1 MVKYKFLLSLL
12 LVSGP
17 LLAQVPVITSLDK
30 THGTVYEVVTIKG
43 SGFGTDTT
51 NITVFFGGAV
61 ADSIVCISADQCMLD
76 SELRVMVPP
85 GATTSSVS
93 VTRRDNQLTAYSP
106 EVFYLSFDGKDFD
119 RNLLETPYRYATSG
133 ANLYNL
139 CFCDFN
145 QDGLNDIAT
154 SDTDSEKITIL
165 QNSTPDLDTVAFTS
179 LEIDINAK
187 TRWVR
192 CGDLNGDGLPEL
204 VFSASNNNTDKE
216 RLYVYRNTST
226 VGGAIDFDVVLP
238 VSLSLQG
245 NLAARMVIRDI
256 DGDGRPD
263 ITAAD
268 ISAEGGVSVF
278 LNNSTGVAI
287 GFNPNPSLPFEIFGL
302 STTELSGI
310 AVEDFSG
317 DGLPDIAVSED
328 ESSGVYIITN
338 ASTPGS
344 LNFGGV
350 TQLTATGRIT
360 NLKAGDLDN
369 DGLTDLVVVNDTYV
383 GTLRNTSQGGVV
395 SFASPVRFDQT
406 SLGREGLE
414 LVDLDGNGLLDIA
427 VAAQDRNWVV
437 LLFNKSTIGSL
448 DFNTKQVILANENS
462 LSIRGG
468 DLNGDGKPDLAY
480 TETVTD
486 QIAIQ
491 LNRNCVS
498 PVLEP
503 QNGLGVCDQLPY
515 QLSVTKAIGV
525 DYLWESSADGVTF
538 SPVAEATDSTFTFTT
553 DNELYY
559 RVKVSSDASIHN
571 GYGCAPVASNKVEVV
586 RPEGFVPSKPTIIN
600 RNPVDPVCFGENIML
615 QAEVVNADYFW
626 TGPNGF
632 TSGGVSP
639 IIPNATKE
647 NEGLYVLYVKASEA
661 NGGCVSDTATTY
673 IKVSE
678 PETIAIQTGSLP
690 VFFEGGEVSLIVNN
704 IDGQT
709 YQWQQN
715 NQDITGATELTFTAN
730 QEGEYNVITRN
741 AEGCTRNSNP
751 VEVIYAR
758 PEISSE
764 LCLNQSGTFIITPGR
779 LNGEAIRYRW
789 SFGEGTSPLE
799 GDTVSYQFRATGTR
813 RVVVEILENDGS
825 VRDRHEQSIEVLD
838 IPELVVQAVD
848 NPNLCPNTSV
858 VLEANEGFS
867 AYTWSNGD
875 SKRTISVSE
884 AGTYTVTVTTATG
897 CATSQQIV
905 VEEAG
910 HPEADISAS
919 RDRISLGDTLQ
930 LQASGGTVYRWSSD
944 QSISDTT
951 VANPIVRPLITT
963 TYTCLVINELGCES
977 TAEFTV
983 TVDRSLD
990 VIPEKAFT
998 PNNDGNNDTWYI
1010 EKMDLYPDCR
1020 LTLFNRQG
1028 IKIYEE
1034 EDYSNLQPW
1043 NGTTSGSAVPA
1054 GVYFYLID
1062 CGEEAGRQ
1070 TGSVTIIR

>member
-1 MVKYKFLLSLL
+1 MVKYKFLLLSL

-17 LLAQVPVITSLDK
+17 LLAQVPVITNLDK

-51 NITVFFGGAV
+51 NIDVFFGAV
-61 ADSIVCISADQCMLD
+61 AADSIVCISADQCMLD
-76 SELRVMVPP
+76 SEIKVMVPP

-106 EVFYLSFDGKDFD
+106 EVFYLSYDGNDFD
-119 RNLLETPYRYATSG
+119 KSLLDGPYRYGTSD
-133 ANLYNL
+133 ADLYNL

-145 QDGLNDIAT
+145 KDGLNDIAT
-154 SDTDSEKITIL
+154 SDTDSEKVTIL
-165 QNSTPDLDTVAFTS
+165 QNSTPNIDTVAFTS

-216 RLYVYRNTST
+216 RLYAYRNIST
-226 VGGAIDFDVVLP
+226 VGGAIDFDIALP
-238 VSLSLQG
+238 ISLSLQG

-268 ISAEGGVSVF
+268 ISSEGGVSVF
-278 LNNSTGVAI
+278 LNNSTGTAI
-287 GFNPNPSLPFEIFGL
+287 GFNATPSLPFEVFGL
-302 STTELSGI
+302 SNTELSGI
-310 AVEDFSG
+310 AVDDFSG

-328 ESSGVYIITN
+328 ESSGIYVITN

-344 LNFGGV
+344 LSFGGV

-360 NLKAGDLDN
+360 NLRAGDLDN

-383 GTLRNTSQGGVV
+383 GALRNTSQGGLV

-427 VAAQDRNWVV
+427 VAAQDRNWIV
-437 LLFNKSTIGSL
+437 LLFNKSTTGSL
-448 DFNTKQVILANENS
+448 DFNTKQVVEAGENS
-462 LSIRGG
+462 LSVRAG

-480 TETVTD
+480 TETVSD

-503 QNGLGVCDQLPY
+503 QGGLGVCDQLPY
-515 QLSVTKAIGV
+515 QLSVTKAVGV

-538 SPVAEATDSTFTFTT
+538 SPVAEAADSTFTFTT
-553 DNELYY
+553 GNELYY
-559 RVKVSSDASIHN
+559 RVKVSSDHN
-571 GYGCAPVASNKVEVV
+571 GFSCSPAASNRVEVV
-586 RPEGFVPSKPTIIN
+586 RPDGFVPAKPTIIN
-600 RNPVDPVCFGENIML
+600 KNPADPVCFGENIML

-632 TSGGVSP
+632 TSSVVSP

-647 NEGLYVLYVKASEA
+647 NEGLYVLYVQASEA

-673 IKVSE
+673 IKDSE
-678 PETIAIQTGSLP
+678 PETIAIHTGTLP
-690 VFFEGGEVSLIVNN
+690 VFFEGGEVSLTVNN
-704 IDGQT
+704 VDGQT

-715 NQDITGATELTFTAN
+715 NQDITAATALTFIAN
-730 QEGEYNVITRN
+730 QEGDYSVVTRN
-741 AEGCTRNSNP
+741 AEGCTRNSEP
-751 VEVIYAR
+751 LQVAFARAEMPAEV
-758 PEISSE
+758 
-764 LCLNQSGTFIITPGR
+764 CLNQSGTFTITPGR
-779 LNGEAIRYRW
+779 LNGEDIRFRW
-789 SFGEGTSPLE
+789 SFGEGGNSIE
-799 GDTVSYQFRATGTR
+799 GDTVSYQFQTAGTR
-813 RVVVEILENDGS
+813 TVVVEILEDNGN
-825 VRDRHEQSIEVLD
+825 VRDRYEQPVEVLD
-838 IPELVVQAVD
+838 IPELIVQAVD
-848 NPNLCPNTSV
+848 NPKLCPNTSV
-858 VLEANEGFS
+858 VIEANEGFS
-867 AYTWSNGD
+867 AYNWSNGENM
-875 SKRTISVSE
+875 RTISVSE
-884 AGTYTVTVTTATG
+884 AGTYTITVTTETG
-897 CATSQQIV
+897 CTTSQQIV
-905 VEEAG
+905 VEEADN
-910 HPEADISAS
+910 PEAEITAS
-919 RDRISLGDTLQ
+919 SDRVALGETLQ
-930 LQASGGTVYRWSSD
+930 LQATGGVVYQWNAD
-944 QSISDTT
+944 PSISDTT
-951 VANPIVRPLITT
+951 VSNPIVRPLITT
-963 TYTCLVINELGCES
+963 TYTCLVINELGCQS

-990 VIPEKAFT
+990 VVPEKAFT

-1028 IKIYEE
+1028 VKIFEE
-1034 EDYSNLQPW
+1034 EAYSNLQPW
-1043 NGTTSGSAVPA
+1043 NGTTSGSLVPA

>member
-1 MVKYKFLLSLL
+1 MVKYKFLLLSL

-51 NITVFFGGAV
+51 NIDVFFGGVA

-93 VTRRDNQLTAYSP
+93 VTRRDNQLTGYSR
-106 EVFYLSFDGKDFD
+106 EVFYLSYDGKDFD
-119 RNLLETPYRYATSG
+119 KNLLEAPYRYASAG
-133 ANLYNL
+133 SDLYNL

-154 SDTDSEKITIL
+154 SDTDSEKVTIL
-165 QNSTPDLDTVAFTS
+165 QNSTPNLDTVAFTS

-226 VGGAIDFDVVLP
+226 VGGAIKFDVALP
-238 VSLSLQG
+238 TSLALQG
-245 NLAARMVIRDI
+245 NLAARMVIRDV

-268 ISAEGGVSVF
+268 ISSEGGVSVF
-278 LNNSTGVAI
+278 LNNSTGAAI
-287 GFNPNPSLPFEIFGL
+287 GFNATPRLPFEVLGL
-302 STTELSGI
+302 SNTELSGI
-310 AVEDFSG
+310 TVDDFSG

-328 ESSGVYIITN
+328 ESSGIYIITN

-383 GTLRNTSQGGVV
+383 GTLRNTSQGGLV

-437 LLFNKSTIGSL
+437 LLFNKSTTGSL

-480 TETVTD
+480 TETVSD

-491 LNRNCVS
+491 LNRNCIS

-503 QNGLGVCDQLPY
+503 QEGLGVCDQLPY

-525 DYLWESSADGVTF
+525 NYLWESSADGVTF
-538 SPVAEATDSTFTFTT
+538 SPVVEAVDSTFTFTT
-553 DNELYY
+553 SNELFY
-559 RVKVSSDASIHN
+559 RVKVSSDHN
-571 GYGCAPVASNKVEVV
+571 GFSCSPAASNQVEVV

-600 RNPVDPVCFGENIML
+600 QNPADPVCFGENIML
-615 QAEVVNADYFW
+615 QAEVINADYFW

-632 TSGGVSP
+632 TSSGVSP

-678 PETIAIQTGSLP
+678 PETIAVQTESLP
-690 VFFEGGEVSLIVNN
+690 VFFEGGEVSLTVNN
-704 IDGQT
+704 VDGQT

-715 NQDITGATELTFTAN
+715 NQDIGGATELTFTAD
-730 QEGEYNVITRN
+730 QEGEYRVITRN
-741 AEGCTRNSNP
+741 AEGCTRNSES
-751 VEVIYAR
+751 VQITFAR
-758 PEISSE
+758 PEMPTE
-764 LCLNQSGTFIITPGR
+764 VCLNQPGTFIITPGR
-779 LNGEAIRYRW
+779 LNGENIRYRW
-789 SFGEGTSPLE
+789 SFGESGSPLE
-799 GDTVSYQFRATGTR
+799 GDTVSYQFRAAGTR
-813 RVVVEILENDGS
+813 TVVVEILENDGS
-825 VRDRHEQSIEVLD
+825 VRDLYEQSIEVLD
-838 IPELVVQAVD
+838 IPELIVQAAD

-875 SKRTISVSE
+875 NRRTLSVSE
-884 AGTYTVTVTTATG
+884 AGTYTVTATTETG
-897 CATSQQIV
+897 CTTSQQIV
-905 VEEAG
+905 VEEADN
-910 HPEADISAS
+910 PEAEITAS
-919 RDRISLGDTLQ
+919 RDRVSLGDTLR
-930 LQASGGTVYRWSSD
+930 LQATGGVVYRWSAD
-944 QSISDTT
+944 PSISDST

-990 VIPEKAFT
+990 VVPEKAFT

-1028 IKIYEE
+1028 VKIFEE
-1034 EDYSNLQPW
+1034 EAYSNFQPW
-1043 NGTTSGSAVPA
+1043 NGTTNGSLVPA